1 MSQSRH
7 TGTVISVHIATHA
20 QIAEPLFCNFHNEAF
35 GIIIKLRERK
45 EAPWGSSGLC
55 CWLLGPA
62 LQDHTEKNSWARGGR
77 ALAEL
82 SSHAGLLRPY
92 SNRQRGRVAAETCKS
107 LHAIPIP

>member
-45 EAPWGSSGLC
+45 EAGPSLGELRSVLLAPGPGSPGPHGKEQ
-55 CWLLGPA
+55 LGYTW
-62 LQDHTEKNSWARGGR
+62 QSTG
-77 ALAEL
+77 
-82 SSHAGLLRPY
+82 
-92 SNRQRGRVAAETCKS
+92 
-107 LHAIPIP
+107 